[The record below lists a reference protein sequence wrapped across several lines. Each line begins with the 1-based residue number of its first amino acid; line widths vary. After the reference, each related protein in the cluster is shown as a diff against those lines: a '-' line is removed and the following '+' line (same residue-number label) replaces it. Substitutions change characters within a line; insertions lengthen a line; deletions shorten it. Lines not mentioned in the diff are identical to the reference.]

1 MCNRCQVNSLILV
14 IFCLFVL
21 IVPSFKKQLK
31 SHLFR
36 STYTIS
42 VGGLCLMLVSVCTFF
57 VSFFFQVTLST
68 NRKHSIKL
76 IYIIIFSG
84 KLQSRI
90 EVFNREQRFPP
101 FFFSRID
108 QIWHNQMRYLVA
120 FGCCTL
126 HHCQVQG
133 DKFRKKQ
140 TRTWSTL
147 ERKIV
152 RRDVSKK
159 PRTSARIVAADLD
172 SSGLGVSRNRAV
184 SALHCGGLQGH
195 HPRTP
200 FYSKSSTSKEPCA
213 LVWWY

>member
-1 MCNRCQVNSLILV
+1 MSYLILLFLFFFQSKNISPFLCSIDCYELASYNCLYCQPYFPHFMCNRCQVNSLILV

-57 VSFFFQVTLST
+57 VSFVFQVTLST

-108 QIWHNQMRYLVA
+108 QI
-120 FGCCTL
+120 
-126 HHCQVQG
+126 
-133 DKFRKKQ
+133 
-140 TRTWSTL
+140 
-147 ERKIV
+147 
-152 RRDVSKK
+152 
-159 PRTSARIVAADLD
+159 
-172 SSGLGVSRNRAV
+172 
-184 SALHCGGLQGH
+184 
-195 HPRTP
+195 
-200 FYSKSSTSKEPCA
+200 
-213 LVWWY
+213 